1 MVARVH
7 TGSLLGI
14 DAYGVLVEVDF
25 CKGLPGIDIV
35 GLPETAVR
43 ESQVRVRSAIVNS
56 RFELPHRK
64 FVVNLAPA
72 DRRKSGASFD
82 LAIAVALLCQCGLCA
97 PNRLE
102 ETLFVGELS
111 LEGQLRPVRGLL
123 AHLRAAR
130 QRGLQ
135 AAVVPDA
142 DARAAGLAT
151 GLKIYRARNLAEVV
165 SFLNNTR
172 ALPLVAPS
180 APEERSDREGEGEED
195 LKDVRGQETAKRAL
209 EVAAAG
215 GHNLLLVGPPGT
227 GKTMLAR
234 RLRGIMPPP
243 SAEEALEIATIAGA
257 AGLRVPS
264 GRHGVGRPFRAPH
277 HTVSDAGLI
286 GGGVPIRPGEVTL
299 AHLGVLFLDELPE
312 FRRSAIEALRPTMES
327 GLSALVRA
335 QDRVVMPARPLVVA
349 AMNPCPCGYHGDSKR
364 ICRCSPDQI
373 QRYQGRVSGPL
384 LDRFD
389 IHVALPPVRVSALK
403 GAALGEST
411 AVVAQRVLE
420 ARARRER
427 REAAERPAFGA
438 PRASKSDRL
447 RACVKQ
453 EALRLLHRC
462 IDKLGLSLRAHDK
475 VLKVA
480 RSIADLQGAQWVE
493 TAQVA
498 EAIQY
503 RLLDRDPASEG
514 LHGLPVPRQ
523 RPRQLGSAG

>member
-14 DAYGVLVEVDF
+14 DAYGVQVEVDF
-25 CKGLPGIDIV
+25 CTGLPGIDIV

-43 ESQVRVRSAIVNS
+43 ESQVRVRSAIINS
-56 RFELPHRK
+56 RFELQSRRY
-64 FVVNLAPA
+64 VVNLAPA

-111 LEGQLRPVRGLL
+111 LEGNLRPVRGLL
-123 AHLRAAR
+123 AHLRTAR
-130 QRGLQ
+130 RRGLR
-135 AAVVPDA
+135 AAVIPDA
-142 DARAAGLAT
+142 DALAAGLAT
-151 GLKIYRARNLAEVV
+151 GLKIHRARNLAEVV
-165 SFLNNTR
+165 DFLNNART
-172 ALPLVAPS
+172 LPVVSPNTQ
-180 APEERSDREGEGEED
+180 EERPDREAEADED
-195 LKDVRGQETAKRAL
+195 LRDVRGQETAKRAL

-215 GHNLLLVGPPGT
+215 SHNVLLVGPPGT

-257 AGLRVPS
+257 AGLPVPA

-335 QDRVVMPARPLVVA
+335 QDRVIMPSRPLVLA
-349 AMNPCPCGYHGDSKR
+349 AMNPCPCGYHGDRKR

-389 IHVALPPVRVSALK
+389 IHVALPPVRVSELK
-403 GAALGEST
+403 GASRGETT
-411 AVVAQRVLE
+411 AMVAERVLK

-427 REAAERPAFGA
+427 REAAERPGFGE
-438 PRASKSDRL
+438 RRTSQSDRL
-447 RACVKQ
+447 RTCVKE
-453 EALRLLHRC
+453 EALGFLHRC
-462 IDKLGLSLRAHDK
+462 IDRLGLSLRAHDK

-480 RSIADLQGAQWVE
+480 RSIADLEGAQWIE
-493 TAQVA
+493 TPHLA

-514 LHGLPVPRQ
+514 VHGLPLPRQ
-523 RPRQLGSAG
+523 RSRQARTAG

>member
-14 DAYGVLVEVDF
+14 DAYPVQVEVDF
-25 CKGLPGIDIV
+25 TQGLPGIDIV

-43 ESQVRVRSAIVNS
+43 ESQVRVRSAIANS
-56 RFELPHRK
+56 GFELPHRK

-97 PNRLE
+97 PNRLQ
-102 ETLFVGELS
+102 ETLFLGELS
-111 LEGQLRPVRGLL
+111 LEGHLRPVRGLL
-123 AHLRAAR
+123 AQLRAAR
-130 QRGLQ
+130 QCGLR

-142 DARAAGLAT
+142 DALAAALAT
-151 GLKIYRARNLAEVV
+151 GLEIFRASNLAEVV
-165 SFLNNTR
+165 DFLNNVR
-172 ALPLVAPS
+172 PLPLVGPASHEAQP
-180 APEERSDREGEGEED
+180 DGNDED

-243 SAEEALEIATIAGA
+243 TREQALEIATIAGA
-257 AGLRVPS
+257 AGLAVPL

-286 GGGVPIRPGEVTL
+286 GGGVPVRPGEVTL

-312 FRRSAIEALRPTMES
+312 FRRSAVEALRPTMES
-327 GLSALVRA
+327 GLSAVVRA
-335 QDRVVMPARPLVVA
+335 HDRVVMPARPLVVA
-349 AMNPCPCGYHGDSKR
+349 AMNPCPCGYHGNRKR

-373 QRYQGRVSGPL
+373 QRYQSRISGPL

-389 IHVALPPVRVSALK
+389 MHVALPPVKVSALR
-403 GAALGEST
+403 GAARGEST
-411 AVVAQRVLE
+411 ATVAARVLE
-420 ARARRER
+420 AQARRAE
-427 REAAERPAFGA
+427 REARERPAFGKRR
-438 PRASKSDRL
+438 PSESERL
-447 RACVKQ
+447 RAQVKE
-453 EALRLLHRC
+453 EALNFLHRC
-462 IDKLGLSLRAHDK
+462 IERLGLSLRAHDK

-480 RSIADLQGAQWVE
+480 RTIADLDGQQSIE
-493 TAQVA
+493 TPHIA

-503 RLLDRDPASEG
+503 RLLDRDPAAESRHDVRE
-514 LHGLPVPRQ
+514 PRPESQ
-523 RPRQLGSAG
+523 QAGSTG